1 MIKHID
7 INVKKIIDE
16 NKYNKKIKQ
25 YSNKHNWGSNKIY
38 SSVNNNNDLE
48 KYLNFA
54 KNTINYYEKSFTYKL
69 AHEDIK
75 EMEQAVA
82 NYEDALA
89 KVLQCYDNPNCDFTY
104 SAEELQE
111 LINYIDKFS
120 TSISNVWMRKVCQD

>member
-1 MIKHID
+1 M
-7 INVKKIIDE
+7 
-16 NKYNKKIKQ
+16 
-25 YSNKHNWGSNKIY
+25 GSNKIY

-48 KYLNFA
+48 RYLNFA